1 VTRRR
6 RGHGEGTIY
15 HRPDGRWEAVVDLGW
30 QDGKRRRKYLY
41 GRTRREVAEKLARAL
56 KARQEHV
63 PFVSERTT
71 VEQYLAAWLE
81 LIRPTIQDSTWRR
94 YEQYVRLHLVPSI
107 GKVRLVKLQ
116 PEHLQ
121 RMYGERIG
129 KGMSRTSAVHPHRAI
144 HRALALAVRWGHVP
158 RNVAALVEPPRMPHY
173 EFTTLS
179 PEQARTFMQA
189 LRGRRLEALYL
200 VAITTGM
207 REGELLGL
215 RWSDVD
221 LTARSIRVRR
231 SRARHQGAGGETKTP
246 ESRRQVVLPDLAV
259 RRWLPTR
266 SARQPSDSGGG
277 RSGTTSTWSSR
288 IPSGGRSLPRT
299 SCAGT
304 STRCW
309 RPPGCR
315 ASAST
320 TCGTRWPRCCSAEGC
335 TPRSSARCSATP
347 SLASRLTCTRTSP
360 LPCSTTRPA
369 TSTRCL
375 VVSLVV
381 RSAAWRTKPR
391 VSPRSSG
398 DRATV
403 S

>member
-1 VTRRR
+1 MTRRR

-41 GRTRREVAEKLARAL
+41 GRTRREAAEKLARAL
-56 KARQEHV
+56 RACQEHV

-71 VEQYLAAWLE
+71 VQQYLAAWLE

-129 KGMSRTSAVHPHRAI
+129 KGMSRTSAVHLHRVI

-179 PEQARTFMQA
+179 PQQAQAFLRA

-221 LTARSIRVRR
+221 LTTRSIRVRR
-231 SRARHQGAGGETKTP
+231 SRARHQGAAGETKTP
-246 ESRRQVVLPDLAV
+246 ESRRQVVVPELAV
-259 RRWLPTR
+259 RALVAHQ
-266 SARQPSDSGGG
+266 ARQAAERQRREAIWDDLDLVFPNTIG
-277 RSGTTSTWSSR
+277 RPISPQNLLRRDLYPLLAAAG
-288 IPSGGRSLPRT
+288 LPRVRFHDLRHT
-299 SCAGT
+299 LATLLLGRGVHPKIVSEMLGHTDVGITLDLYSHVTATMQHDAARNLDALFG
-304 STRCW
+304 
-309 RPPGCR
+309 GQL
-315 ASAST
+315 
-320 TCGTRWPRCCSAEGC
+320 GGQIGSAEDEAAGQ
-335 TPRSSARCSATP
+335 P
-347 SLASRLTCTRTSP
+347 S
-360 LPCSTTRPA
+360 
-369 TSTRCL
+369 
-375 VVSLVV
+375 
-381 RSAAWRTKPR
+381 
-391 VSPRSSG
+391 
-398 DRATV
+398 
-403 S
+403 